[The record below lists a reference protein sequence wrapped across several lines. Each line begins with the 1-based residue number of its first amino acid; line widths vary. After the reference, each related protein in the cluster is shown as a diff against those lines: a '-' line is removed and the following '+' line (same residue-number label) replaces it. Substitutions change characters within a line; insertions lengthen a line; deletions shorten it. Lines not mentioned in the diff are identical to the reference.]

1 MNIIDLYNN
10 IIENSKVPI
19 PQDFKI
25 QTSLLTDL
33 QRRELPPPAAEY
45 RSGGT
50 LTKQFSSSF
59 PFDINKHTAKSPCER
74 ALSCFF
80 TRLLQIVRKPAYAG
94 GMTGISAGMKFRS
107 TAQTSQ
113 SPSRMYQNTRLR
125 GISFQCLPNTSPTCS
140 V

>member
-33 QRRELPPPAAEY
+33 QRRELPPPAAED

-50 LTKQFSSSF
+50 LIKHFSSSF
-59 PFDINKHTAKSPCER
+59 PFDINKHTAKSPCEG
-74 ALSCFF
+74 
-80 TRLLQIVRKPAYAG
+80 LLAVYYRI
-94 GMTGISAGMKFRS
+94 FR
-107 TAQTSQ
+107 
-113 SPSRMYQNTRLR
+113 P
-125 GISFQCLPNTSPTCS
+125 
-140 V
+140 

>member
-10 IIENSKVPI
+10 SIENSKVPI

-33 QRRELPPPAAEY
+33 QRRELPPPAAED

-50 LTKQFSSSF
+50 LIKHFSSSF
-59 PFDINKHTAKSPCER
+59 PFDINKHTAKSPCAR

-80 TRLLQIVRKPAYAG
+80 TRLFG
-94 GMTGISAGMKFRS
+94 F
-107 TAQTSQ
+107 
-113 SPSRMYQNTRLR
+113 
-125 GISFQCLPNTSPTCS
+125 
-140 V
+140 